1 MEFPVKMEQVVA
13 WGDMDAFGHV
23 NNVLYLRYFESARVY
38 FFADI
43 PNYAGFSGPVKPVL
57 AGISC
62 EYKRPVVYPDTLT
75 LHVGVKSMGNSSFKM
90 ACEMHSEKVGLAAKA
105 ECTIVMFNF
114 ERKRPVRLPQDLRD
128 AMQAMHTE
136 EIPTE

>member
-1 MEFPVKMEQVVA
+1 MEFPVQIEQVVA

-23 NNVLYLRYFESARVY
+23 NNVQYLRYFESARVR

-43 PNYAGFSGPVKPVL
+43 PGQEGFADAVKPVL
-57 AGISC
+57 ANISC

-75 LHVGVKSMGNSSFKM
+75 LHVGVKFMGNSSFMM

-114 ERKRPVRLPQDLRD
+114 DKKIPVRIPQ
-128 AMQAMHTE
+128 
-136 EIPTE
+136 